1 MKVIPAVSVFL
12 LAGQGQGNP
21 LQYSCL
27 QNPCGQR
34 SPACHGPWGCKDS
47 DTTEQL
53 SMRAY
58 NGAAS
63 SAFLGAHSQKT
74 SGFLVKLLT
83 VCVFLASMPFLG
95 EKYDFM
101 YLYF

>member
-1 MKVIPAVSVFL
+1 
-12 LAGQGQGNP
+12 
-21 LQYSCL
+21 
-27 QNPCGQR
+27 
-34 SPACHGPWGCKDS
+34 
-47 DTTEQL
+47 
-53 SMRAY
+53 MRAY

-74 SGFLVKLLT
+74 SGFLVRLLT
-83 VCVFLASMPFLG
+83 VCVFLASLPFLG